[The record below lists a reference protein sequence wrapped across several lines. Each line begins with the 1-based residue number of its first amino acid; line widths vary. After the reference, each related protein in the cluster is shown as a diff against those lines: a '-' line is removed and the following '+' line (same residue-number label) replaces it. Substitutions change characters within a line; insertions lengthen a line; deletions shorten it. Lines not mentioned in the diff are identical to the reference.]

1 MPPANPTLVPAVG
14 PGKARPQERKSVL
27 PRSDPIHA
35 SDAGYRKNTHGPGR
49 TGYRWVGEQLLF
61 AADVPPGFEYRDGFL
76 TPAGEAALVESI
88 SCLEL
93 DSFEMRGV
101 VARRRVKFFG
111 SSYGIEDASVAPMPA
126 FLDPLRNAIGDWAG
140 IEPGAFAMAL
150 INEYRP
156 GTPIGWHRDAPQ
168 YDIVCGVSLLS
179 ACRMRFRPY
188 TPPKAKSATRR
199 TTTHEIA
206 LERRSAYIMRGESRT
221 GYEHHI
227 PAVESLRYSITF
239 RTLR

>member
-1 MPPANPTLVPAVG
+1 ME
-14 PGKARPQERKSVL
+14 ERF
-27 PRSDPIHA
+27 
-35 SDAGYRKNTHGPGR
+35 
-49 TGYRWVGEQLLF
+49 LF

-76 TPAGEAALVESI
+76 TPAEEAALVESI
-88 SCLEL
+88 AGLEF

-111 SSYGIEDASVAPMPA
+111 NSYGIEDASVAPMPP
-126 FLDPLRNAIGDWAG
+126 FLDPLRTAIGGWAG
-140 IEPGAFAMAL
+140 LEPGAFAMAL

-188 TPPKAKSATRR
+188 VSPSAKSPARR
-199 TTTHEIA
+199 TATHEIT
-206 LERRSAYIMRGESRT
+206 LEPRSAYIMRGKSRT
-221 GYEHHI
+221 DYEHHI

-239 RTLR
+239 RTLRRREQGAEG